1 MTVESPCLKV
11 CVMDPASTFCVGCGR
26 TINEIAAWSRLSDPE
41 KRKVVDA
48 LPERL
53 KVMTSR
59 EVRGRHSDSQER

>member
-11 CVMDPASTFCVGCGR
+11 CVMDTVSTHCIGCGR

-41 KRKVVDA
+41 KRRVVDA

-53 KVMTSR
+53 KAMTSR